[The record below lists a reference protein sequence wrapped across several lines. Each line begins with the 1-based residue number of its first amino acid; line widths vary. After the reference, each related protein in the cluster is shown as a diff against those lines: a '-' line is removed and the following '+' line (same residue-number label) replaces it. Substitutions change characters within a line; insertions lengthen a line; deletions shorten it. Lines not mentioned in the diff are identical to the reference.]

1 MERLYTGVVFAV
13 NFKFSK
19 QRLSLIMKTL
29 EKVQLDATPM
39 EIPVYLLF
47 HFTKNE
53 TFSKTMLLNIF
64 LLDFLDS

>member
-1 MERLYTGVVFAV
+1 MERSYTGAVFAV
-13 NFKFSK
+13 NFKFNE
-19 QRLSLIMKTL
+19 QRVPLIMKTL
-29 EKVQLDATPM
+29 KKVYLDATPM

-64 LLDFLDS
+64 FVRFS